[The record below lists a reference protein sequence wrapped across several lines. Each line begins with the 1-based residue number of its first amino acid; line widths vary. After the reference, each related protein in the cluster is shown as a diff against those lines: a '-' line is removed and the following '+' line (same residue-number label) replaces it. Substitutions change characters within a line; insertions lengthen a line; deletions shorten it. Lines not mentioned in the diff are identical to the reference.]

1 MEGSAI
7 IGDQRRGPVGGL
19 GIEVHGQER
28 AARQDPLED
37 LARVPSPTKGAVEE
51 DGARCGL
58 KDLYCFF

>member
-1 MEGSAI
+1 MKGIAEL
-7 IGDQRRGPVGGL
+7 GDQRRRPADGL

-37 LARVPSPTKGAVEE
+37 LARVPSPTEGAVEE

-58 KDLYCFF
+58 EDLYCFF